1 MRIKLVTRIA
11 AVSVAWMAWDG
22 TGFFF
27 TAQAVDHEDPSLSRQ
42 TLVRSAKPS
51 PVIDIEAGWFL
62 MGSEPREPTAG
73 LWLPYDNTESPR
85 RRIWLDRYA
94 IDHEEVSVA
103 NYLRWLVAQPDAP
116 AVDRS
121 EITAALADRPMV
133 GVTWNE
139 ADQYCR
145 AMGKRLPTEAEWE
158 KAARGV
164 DGRLFPW
171 GNDRPDDRRA
181 VFGQGDAGLGA
192 LAAVESLAAGAS
204 PYGVLHMAGNAAE
217 WVADWSGIDEYVVM
231 PERNPTG
238 PARGRYRVVRGGSWR
253 SEPVMLRAATR
264 NAASPETRRDTI
276 GFRCASDR
284 ARVPR

>member
-1 MRIKLVTRIA
+1 MRITLVTRLA
-11 AVSVAWMAWDG
+11 AVAVAWMAWEG
-22 TGFFF
+22 TGLSRA
-27 TAQAVDHEDPSLSRQ
+27 AQAADPGDQSLSRQ
-42 TLVRSAKPS
+42 TLARLAKPS
-51 PVIDIEAGWFL
+51 SVIDIEAGWFL

-73 LWLPYDNTESPR
+73 LWLPYDNTESPQ

-94 IDHEEVSVA
+94 IDREEVSVA
-103 NYLRWLVAQPDAP
+103 NYLRWLVAQPDAR
-116 AVDRS
+116 ALDLS
-121 EITAALADRPMV
+121 EIDSGMGERPMV
-133 GVTWNE
+133 GVTWHE
-139 ADQYCR
+139 ADRYCH

-171 GNDRPDDRRA
+171 GEDPPDERRA
-181 VFGQGDAGLGA
+181 VFSRSDAGLGA

-204 PYGVLHMAGNAAE
+204 PYGVLNMAGNAAE
-217 WVADWSGIDEYVVM
+217 WVADWSGIDAYVVM
-231 PERNPTG
+231 AERNPTG

-276 GFRCASDR
+276 GFRCASDLP
-284 ARVPR
+284 AAPS